1 MPTMPGCRTTVGVRV
16 VSNATV
22 NPQSKHYMPYAPTV
36 NDNSGQIMAQGIQ
49 GFGQQ
54 LAQGL
59 QDYQKHKI
67 HNQALQGE
75 NEGIINALTT
85 NPDLAKYLPQDSQK
99 LLEKKMKAGGLS
111 LADSARLNGY
121 LTAGVKTYQMDVQM
135 KTQQAQAA
143 EMQAQAA
150 QRMAQAQQLASAPAE
165 LQQLM
170 GGVQQPQPSPVQA
183 PVAPVQGN
191 SVAPAP
197 EGTFRYGQQPQGPQ
211 TPPVSALDAMRRY
224 VSSGKPINPYVA
236 DHLKNLVV
244 QEREAAAQAD
254 KATKLNVVKMREG
267 DQEVTYDARTGKEL
281 ARGKVNSP
289 TMPAED
295 QIKVE
300 TEKHRINS
308 TNDAAVKRLE
318 DLSTDAEKA
327 QSKLSAI
334 QRIDSLYAAGAESG
348 FAQKSLTEISSA
360 LARATGKKDLK
371 LANQQQIN
379 AELAKFAV
387 DSADSIKGQGSIT
400 ENERQMVK
408 DTAASTENTP
418 EANRAL
424 LAVVHK
430 MSTRTVALQK
440 LRLELE
446 DAGVEPAR
454 ISREIEKVRVSMP
467 LFDES
472 ATAPK
477 SDPAAD
483 ILKKYG
489 IK

>member
-1 MPTMPGCRTTVGVRV
+1 
-16 VSNATV
+16 
-22 NPQSKHYMPYAPTV
+22 MPYAPTV

-49 GFGQQ
+49 NFGQS

-59 QDYQKHKI
+59 QDYQKNKI

-99 LLEKKMKAGGLS
+99 LLEKKLKAGGLS
-111 LADSARLNGY
+111 LADSAKLNGY
-121 LTAGVKTYQMDVQM
+121 LTAGVKTYQMDTQM
-135 KTQQAQAA
+135 KLQQAQAQ

-150 QRMAQAQQLASAPAE
+150 QRRQAMEEAQSAPGIM
-165 LQQLM
+165 QQLM
-170 GGVQQPQPSPVQA
+170 GSGQQAPVPA

-197 EGTFRYGQQPQGPQ
+197 EGTFRYAPAPQAPQ
-211 TPPVSALDAMRRY
+211 TPPVSALQAMQRY
-224 VSSGKPINPYVA
+224 TAAGGRNPHVLGQLNQLA
-236 DHLKNLVV
+236 T
-244 QEREAAAQAD
+244 QERESAAQAD

-295 QIKVE
+295 QIKVAAE
-300 TEKHRINS
+300 THRLNS

-348 FAQKSLTEISSA
+348 FAQKSLTDLSAA

-387 DSADSIKGQGSIT
+387 DAADSIKGQGSIT

-472 ATAPK
+472 A
-477 SDPAAD
+477 PAAKANPAED

>member
-1 MPTMPGCRTTVGVRV
+1 MC
-16 VSNATV
+16 A
-22 NPQSKHYMPYAPTV
+22 YAPTV

-59 QDYQKHKI
+59 QDYQKHKV

-111 LADSARLNGY
+111 LADSAKLNGY
-121 LTAGVKTYQMDVQM
+121 LTAGVKTYQMDTQM
-135 KTQQAQAA
+135 KLQQAQMQ

-150 QRMAQAQQLASAPAE
+150 QRMAQAQQMASAPGE
-165 LQQLM
+165 LQAALGGGM
-170 GGVQQPQPSPVQA
+170 GGMPAPQQGQPMP
-183 PVAPVQGN
+183 APVQGN

-197 EGTFRYGQQPQGPQ
+197 EGTFRYAPAPQGPQ
-211 TPPVSALDAMRRY
+211 MPSGGALQAMQRY
-224 VSSGKPINPYVA
+224 MAGGGRNPQVIEQ
-236 DHLKNLVV
+236 LNRLTT
-244 QEREAAAQAD
+244 QEREAQAQA
-254 KATKLNVVKMREG
+254 AKLSEVRYEKRRDG
-267 DQEVTYDARTGKEL
+267 DQEVTIDARTGKEVS
-281 ARGKVNSP
+281 RGKVNSP
-289 TMPAED
+289 VNTPEEA
-295 QIKVE
+295 IRIATE
-300 TEKHRINS
+300 TNRINV
-308 TNDAAVKRLE
+308 TNAAAVKRL
-318 DLSTDAEKA
+318 DALSDDAEKA
-327 QSKLSAI
+327 QSKLGAI
-334 QRIDSLYAAGAESG
+334 ERIDALYAKGAESG

-371 LANQQQIN
+371 LENQQQIN

-387 DSADSIKGQGSIT
+387 DAADSIKGQGSIT
-400 ENERQMVK
+400 ENERLMVK

-424 LAVVHK
+424 LAVINK
-430 MSTRTVALQK
+430 MSKRTIALQK

-446 DAGVEPAR
+446 DEGVEPAR

-472 ATAPK
+472 APAPK
-477 SDPAAD
+477 ANPADD